1 MACVDSCDPIGHS
14 DCDPSE
20 DTPENGTTSCSD
32 NTVVLPEDSARL
44 SVPLLSEGFEGPH
57 QFFSDMLASLLREE
71 PSLVVPACAEGAGS
85 MPAVRD
91 RLHVSRPI
99 RGPSA

>member
-1 MACVDSCDPIGHS
+1 MACADACSGGELS

-20 DTPENGTTSCSD
+20 DTPEDGTTACSD
-32 NTVVLPEDSARL
+32 NTVVLPEDSAQL
-44 SVPLLSEGFEGPH
+44 SVPVVSEGFEGLH

-71 PSLVVPACAEGAGS
+71 SSRVLPRADAADL
-85 MPAVRD
+85 MPVVRD
-91 RLHVSRPI
+91 HLHVSRPI

>member
-1 MACVDSCDPIGHS
+1 MACFDSCDTIEHS

-20 DTPENGTTSCSD
+20 DTPEDGTTACSD
-32 NTVVLPEDSARL
+32 NTVVLTEGSPQL
-44 SVPLLSEGFEGPH
+44 PFPVVSEAGLH

-71 PSLVVPACAEGAGS
+71 SSRVLPRADIADS

-91 RLHVSRPI
+91 HLHVSRPI